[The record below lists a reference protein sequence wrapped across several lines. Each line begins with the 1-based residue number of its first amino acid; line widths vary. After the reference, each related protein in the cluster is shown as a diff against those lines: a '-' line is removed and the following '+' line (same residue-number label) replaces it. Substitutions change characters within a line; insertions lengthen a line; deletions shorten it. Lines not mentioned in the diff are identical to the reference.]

1 MSWSPFRKRLTLLL
15 CLLVS
20 HHPLVEISSFQISTP
35 FRRPKRRIQLQINN
49 FAVRQSNNS
58 EHEFGAQRDPDYQK
72 RSKRWVLLVDDEEAI
87 RRAVGQLL
95 FEKGYQVTTC
105 ADGATALKVALSPN
119 HQDETVTSLSS
130 RDDDDTL
137 IGRGTSKTN
146 SRPPPDV
153 IVSDVRMPGSTMD
166 GLQLLGAIRSHP
178 ELVQVPVVLLTAKG
192 LPQDR
197 VQGYQAGADAY
208 IPKPFDPDELVTIV
222 DRVILRHEE
231 LNASDS
237 VAMDDLKRDLQDIKF
252 LLLEKGGGGGG
263 ANGFVE
269 ATNVFLA
276 PQERQVLELLCQGL
290 MNKEIADR
298 TFLST
303 RRVEQLLTTMYRKTN
318 VKNRTELVRW
328 AISTGNVKI

>member
-1 MSWSPFRKRLTLLL
+1 MSWSPFRKRLALLL
-15 CLLVS
+15 CLVS
-20 HHPLVEISSFQISTP
+20 HSLVVLCSFQISTP
-35 FRRPKRRIQLQINN
+35 LRIRPTRRIQLQINN

-58 EHEFGAQRDPDYQK
+58 VEEFGAQRRRDPDYQK

-119 HQDETVTSLSS
+119 HQDETVTTLSS
-130 RDDDDTL
+130 RDDDT
-137 IGRGTSKTN
+137 ITRRNRN
-146 SRPPPDV
+146 SIPDV
-153 IVSDVRMPGSTMD
+153 IVSDVRMPGALD

-237 VAMDDLKRDLQDIKF
+237 VAIDDLKRDLEDIKF